1 MQQNH
6 PFLNPSF
13 VPEWSGLKAE
23 HVVPDVERALEAG
36 SRALAAIEAVPDGR
50 ETLANTFIALEDA
63 SEIVSRPWRR
73 VTHLNAVNDHPEL
86 RKAHRKALPG
96 VSAFFSAI
104 PLNPVL
110 YRKLRNFR
118 DSPACQKLDAV
129 EKRFVEETLADFE
142 DSGAA
147 LNDPTRQRLQAI
159 EADLAEKTRAFSEH
173 VLDST
178 NAFEKIVDSHEE
190 LAGLPASILEAARLN
205 ALEHGHGTPENP
217 KYRFTL
223 HAPSLIPAIRFL
235 ESDSLRKELFE
246 AHTRIAHYGEFEN
259 EGLIREIIALRN
271 EKARLLGKSCF
282 PDWVLSRRMAR
293 SGAEALA
300 FVEDLHAKTKEA
312 FDRENEELVRFKADQ
327 TGAPP
332 QALNP
337 WETAFWAEKLRRSTY
352 DFDEEAVRPY
362 FPLPSVTRGLFSL
375 VEQVFGI
382 RVEEQTDPK
391 PDTWHPSVQVYT
403 VADARNGRHLGSF
416 YADWFPR
423 ESKRGGAWMADL
435 HTGRREPDGRI
446 SPHLGFIGGNLTPPV
461 GNKPALLNHRE
472 VETVFHEFGHLM
484 HHILSEVG
492 IRSLSGTNV
501 AWDFVELP
509 SQIMENWC
517 WERESLD
524 LFARHYE
531 SGETIPEELF
541 QKMKQSRNFG
551 AARFQMRQLCLGKMD
566 LALHL
571 EFDPQGGTDLDAFIQ
586 QETQDYMP
594 PSPVRYPSMVRSFE
608 HLFAHAT
615 GYASGYY
622 SYKWAEVLDADAFT
636 RFAADGIMN
645 PDTGMAFRSCILA
658 RGNAD
663 RPDVLFKD
671 FMGRDPDPSALLLR
685 LGLQQ
690 AGAENP
696 YSSRR
701 TR

>member
-1 MQQNH
+1 MQTDH

-13 VPEWSGLKAE
+13 VPQWTALKAE
-23 HVVPDVERALEAG
+23 DVVPDIEKALAAG
-36 SRALAAIEAVPDGR
+36 NRALAEIEAVPDGE
-50 ETLANTFIALEDA
+50 ETLGNTFIALEDA
-63 SEIVSRPWRR
+63 SEIVSRPWGR
-73 VTHLNAVNDHPEL
+73 VTHLTSVNDHPEL
-86 RKAHRKALPG
+86 RQAHRRALPG

-104 PLNPVL
+104 PLNPAL
-110 YRKLRNFR
+110 YRKLKNFR
-118 DSPACQKLDAV
+118 ESSAFANLQTI
-129 EKRFVEETLADFE
+129 EKRFVEETLTDFE

-147 LNDPTRQRLQAI
+147 LEESTRKRLQAI
-159 EADLAEKTRAFSEH
+159 EAELAEKTRAFSEH

-178 NAFEKIVDSHEE
+178 NAFEKIVDSVTD
-190 LAGLPASILEAARLN
+190 LAGLPASSLEAARLD
-205 ALEHGHGTPENP
+205 ALEHGHGTAENP

-246 AHTRIAHYGEFEN
+246 ANTQVAHYGEFEN
-259 EGLIREIIALRN
+259 EGLIREIITLRK
-271 EKARLLGKSCF
+271 EKARLLGKTSF

-293 SGAEALA
+293 SGSEALA
-300 FVEDLHAKTKEA
+300 FVEDLHAKTKKA
-312 FDRENEELVRFKADQ
+312 FDRENRELAQFKAEQ
-327 TGAPP
+327 TGTDP
-332 QALNP
+332 QPLNP
-337 WETAFWAEKLRRSTY
+337 WESAFWSEKLRASTY
-352 DFDEEAVRPY
+352 AFDEEALRPY
-362 FPLPSVTRGLFSL
+362 FPLPSVTKGLFSL

-382 RVEEQTDPK
+382 RVEEQSDPK
-391 PDTWHPSVQVYT
+391 PDTWHPSVRFYNVL
-403 VADARNGRHLGSF
+403 DARTDRHLGSF

-435 HTGRREPDGRI
+435 HTGRKESDGRF

-461 GNKPALLNHRE
+461 GDKPALLNHRE

-484 HHILSEVG
+484 HHVLSEVG

-524 LFARHYE
+524 FFARHYE
-531 SGETIPEELF
+531 TDEPIPEDLF
-541 QKMKQSRNFG
+541 RKMKESRNFG
-551 AARFQMRQLCLGKMD
+551 AARFQMRQLYLGKMD
-566 LALHL
+566 LGLHL
-571 EFDPQGGTDLDAFIQ
+571 EFDPAGETDLDAFIDR
-586 QETQDYMP
+586 ETRDYMP
-594 PSPVRYPSMVRSFE
+594 PSPVKYPSMVRRFE
-608 HLFAHAT
+608 HLFAHGT
-615 GYASGYY
+615 GYAAGYY

-645 PDTGMAFRSCILA
+645 PDTGMAFRTAILA

-663 RPDVLFKD
+663 RPDVLFRD

-690 AGAENP
+690 QSE
-696 YSSRR
+696 SELK
-701 TR
+701 